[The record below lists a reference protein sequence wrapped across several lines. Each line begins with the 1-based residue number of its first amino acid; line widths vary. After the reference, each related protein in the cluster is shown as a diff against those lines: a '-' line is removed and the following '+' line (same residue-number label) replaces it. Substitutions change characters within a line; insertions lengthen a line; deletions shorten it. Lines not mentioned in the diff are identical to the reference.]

1 MHRFSSI
8 ALVDQRGWILLQE
21 RDEHPLIDPEK
32 WGFPGGGVEEGES
45 YEEAAYREL
54 AEETGVK
61 LAEGLELF
69 DRVTFYSESCGGFD
83 EFELWT
89 APTTLTDAEIECN
102 EGRQIV
108 FVDPHEAVNLPLTT
122 AAGMVLPH
130 FLTSSR
136 YAAIT
141 RKRA

>member
-8 ALVDQRGWILLQE
+8 ALVDKRGWILLQE

-45 YEEAAYREL
+45 YEQAAYREL
-54 AEETGVK
+54 AEETGVA
-61 LAEGLELF
+61 LTEGLELF
-69 DRVTFYSESCGGFD
+69 DRVSFYSEACGGFD

-89 APTTLTDAEIECN
+89 APTTLTDADITCT

-108 FVDPHEAVNLPLTT
+108 FVDPSVAVNLPLTT

-130 FLTSSR
+130 LLASSR
-136 YAAIT
+136 YAEFTA
-141 RKRA
+141 